1 MKIAIGCDHGGFELK
16 DKIVKELEKKPEL
29 EKSNSDKSVDLVDCG
44 CNGLDSVDYPMFAKS
59 VAKKVASGEVDFG
72 ILVCTTGVG
81 MCVQANKVKGVRAV
95 LVLNEDMAHMSREHN
110 NCNVLCMGKK
120 YTTID
125 EAMKYIEIFTS
136 TPFSGG
142 RHERRVNMFEQ
153 D

>member
-16 DKIVKELEKKPEL
+16 EKVVKELL
-29 EKSNSDKSVDLVDCG
+29 NKSVDLVDCG
-44 CNGLDSVDYPMFAKS
+44 CNSVDSVDYPMFAKS
-59 VAKKVASGEVDFG
+59 VAKKVANGEVDFG

-81 MCVQANKVKGVRAV
+81 MCVQANKVKGARAV
-95 LVLNEDMAHMSREHN
+95 LALNEDMAQMSREHN